1 MSLAKSW
8 FDHAFRSRTDAESL
22 LRPDLESG
30 LISQHDFD
38 LAVNFLPGYHRYL
51 PVCSSV
57 HHAQHALLMQI
68 AMQPCDVRAHSTF
81 TPPSGAASRA

>member
-8 FDHAFRSRTDAESL
+8 FDHAFSSRQATEQL

-30 LISQHDFD
+30 LLSRHDFD

-68 AMQPCDVRAHSTF
+68 AMQPCHARAHSTF